1 LAAEADEL
9 YRVPLSGFIPARDE
23 LAKKLKAEGRENEAD
38 EVKALRK
45 PTVAVWLANQL
56 AQERE
61 LDVQRLR
68 KAGET
73 LAKATAGGS
82 SDSFLEAQR
91 EQHRALSRLGEAA
104 RELARR
110 ESAST
115 SAADR
120 ALETLRA
127 ASLTPEGRE
136 LLKGGVFTE
145 ELEPPGFEAL
155 AEVVTGTP
163 AKKTPARKDD
173 PRQALKQARE
183 RVKELRTEERE
194 LDAAARAAEREADQA
209 EKRAAELRTHAEEA
223 QADAADAAERRAEAE
238 AEVERL
244 S

>member
-1 LAAEADEL
+1 MSSAADEL
-9 YRVPLSGFIPARDE
+9 YRLPLSEFIPARNE
-23 LAKKLKAEGRENEAD
+23 LAKKLKAEGRSDEAD
-38 EVKALRK
+38 EVRGLRK

-73 LAKATAGGS
+73 LAKATAGSS
-82 SDSFLEAQR
+82 SDAFLEAQR

-104 RELARR
+104 RELAHR
-110 ESAST
+110 EEAST

-127 ASLTPEGRE
+127 ASLTAEGRE
-136 LLKGGVFTE
+136 QLKGGVFTE

-155 AEVVTGTP
+155 AGLVAGTP
-163 AKKTPARKDD
+163 ATKAPPRKDD
-173 PRQALKQARE
+173 RRQALKQARE

-194 LDAAARAAEREADQA
+194 LDAGARAAEREAQQA
-209 EKRAAELRTHAEEA
+209 EKRAAELRKQAEEA
-223 QADAADAAERRAEAE
+223 RADAADAAARRAEAE
-238 AEVERL
+238 AEVEQL